1 MSSERNN
8 KDKEKT
14 DVIKGKVRLAMMGGL
29 LLLLLF
35 FVLPRGGENASVSKK
50 DLPINEEREEAAGA
64 SNLIALSRLG
74 KIRVFPAEPDLGSVL
89 QAEITSEH
97 ASQGE
102 VLYRYLWR
110 VNGKEVSDQP
120 VLPLA
125 GFRQGDLV
133 EVEVVPTSG
142 TRVGVPVRS
151 MPVRIGNRPPK
162 LTALKLVPDAPT
174 VGEPVRV
181 AAESFDADGN
191 FVEFRYQWYVNNK
204 LVDGD
209 QGEALD
215 GKLFRSGDTIY
226 AVVTPVDS
234 SEGEARIS
242 KPILV
247 ANRSPKIS
255 SIPPEEIKEG
265 QYVYQVSANDPDDDP
280 LRFQL
285 VEGPPGM
292 TLDPASGLLTWKP
305 DTLDKRVNAVIEV
318 DDAKGGKAI
327 QRLII
332 GGR

>member
-8 KDKEKT
+8 KERT

-35 FVLPRGGENASVSKK
+35 FLLPRGGENPSVSKK
-50 DLPINEEREEAAGA
+50 DLQINEERSEAAGP
-64 SNLIALSRLG
+64 SNLITLSRLG

-89 QAEITSEH
+89 QAEITTEH
-97 ASQGE
+97 PSQGE

-162 LTALKLVPDAPT
+162 LTALKLVPDAPI

-181 AAESFDADGN
+181 TAESFDADGN
-191 FVEFRYQWYVNNK
+191 FVEYRFQWYVNNK

-209 QGEALD
+209 HGETLD
-215 GKLFRSGDTIY
+215 GKQFRSGDTIH
-226 AVVTPVDS
+226 AVVTPFDT
-234 SEGEARIS
+234 SEGSARIS
-242 KPILV
+242 QSVRV
-247 ANRSPKIS
+247 ANRPPKITS
-255 SIPPEEIKEG
+255 TPPVEIKGGE
-265 QYVYQVSANDPDDDP
+265 YLYQVSAKDPDEDP

-285 VEGPPGM
+285 AEGPAGM
-292 TLDPASGLLTWKP
+292 ILDPASGILSWKP
-305 DTLDKRVNAVIEV
+305 DTLDKKVNAVIEV

-327 QRLII
+327 QKLVI